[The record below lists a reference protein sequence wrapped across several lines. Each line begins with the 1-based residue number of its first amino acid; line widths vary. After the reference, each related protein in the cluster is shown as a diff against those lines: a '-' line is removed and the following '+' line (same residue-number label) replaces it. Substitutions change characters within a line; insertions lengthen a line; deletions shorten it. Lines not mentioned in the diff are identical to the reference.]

1 MDKVALTAAGL
12 YVIVLLRAGG
22 TFAVGWL
29 AGAGARRSKY
39 AERISASKLQRVESA
54 IQRWGAPVVAV
65 SFLTVGFQ
73 TAANFL
79 AGTMRM
85 PLRRYL
91 PALFIGGAAW
101 AVIYAT
107 AGIGVLQL
115 LGRLFSEH
123 AGLGVAGVAALVLV
137 VGGVVVVRRRNAAR
151 AAEREG
157 ADRDGTDRDGADREA
172 VAPADET

>member
-29 AGAGARRSKY
+29 AGAGARRSRFGG
-39 AERISASKLQRVESA
+39 RISSTKFQRVERA

-79 AGTMRM
+79 AGSLRM
-85 PLRRYL
+85 PLPRYL
-91 PALFIGGAAW
+91 PALFVGGAGW
-101 AVIYAT
+101 ALLYAT
-107 AGIGVLQL
+107 VGLGALEVLA
-115 LGRLFSEH
+115 RLFAERT
-123 AGLGVAGVAALVLV
+123 ALGVAAVVVLLLAV
-137 VGGVVVVRRRNAAR
+137 CGVVVYRRRA
-151 AAEREG
+151 
-157 ADRDGTDRDGADREA
+157 
-172 VAPADET
+172 APAPRDAATEES

>member
-29 AGAGARRSKY
+29 AGAGARRGRL
-39 AERISASKLQRVESA
+39 AERISAPKFRSVERA

-79 AGTMRM
+79 AGSMHM
-85 PLRRYL
+85 PLSRYL
-91 PALFIGGAAW
+91 PALFVGGAGW
-101 AVIYAT
+101 ALVYAT
-107 AGIGVLQL
+107 AGLGAWELLARLFAERTVIGAGAVTVLLLAVSGVL
-115 LGRLFSEH
+115 
-123 AGLGVAGVAALVLV
+123 VY
-137 VGGVVVVRRRNAAR
+137 RRRKAASTNR
-151 AAEREG
+151 N
-157 ADRDGTDRDGADREA
+157 T
-172 VAPADET
+172 VADES